1 MSLSTTLLHQF
12 EEHQDET
19 YRLCFSPDGNTL
31 WSSDGTA
38 VYQWQRS
45 SGDSWSHCQQ
55 FPGQALD
62 LQCTADGKMIVF
74 WDGEQKSI
82 RFLSYDGKE
91 VMALAHPDQGICI
104 DFAVSPDQR
113 WLVRDG
119 RDGNIL
125 LYDLLK
131 YEWTS
136 LGVPDRPDTADGTA
150 GCLRFALGGLGLVFV
165 ASSYEGQIHI
175 CHFDPAHD
183 RYAIR
188 RILPIFGVQG
198 INISPDGKLL
208 AITNVGADSIR
219 GVYLYDLERLQV
231 LQKLSA
237 SIDAYYDLLAFSPDG
252 QFLASSR
259 DEGILDIWSLTTF
272 ACVASFEAHPGPR
285 PHERHWT
292 DTIGGLDWSTTG
304 YIATGGTRFRRDD
317 MPKEDRSVKIWK
329 VEAKLV

>member
-1 MSLSTTLLHQF
+1 MSLRISLLHEF
-12 EEHQDET
+12 EQHEDET

-38 VYQWQRS
+38 VYHWQRG
-45 SGDSWSHCQQ
+45 SGDSWNYCQRL
-55 FPGQALD
+55 PGGAFD
-62 LQCTADGKMIVF
+62 LQCTADGKMLVF
-74 WDGEQKSI
+74 WDGEKSI

-91 VMALAHPDQGICI
+91 VMALSHPDQGIVI
-104 DFAVSPDQR
+104 DFAVSPDQH

-119 RDGNIL
+119 KNGTLL

-131 YEWTS
+131 HEWTPI
-136 LGVPDRPDTADGTA
+136 GVPDQPETSDGTV

-165 ASSYEGQIHI
+165 ASSSEGQIHI
-175 CHFDPAHD
+175 CHFDPEHD

-198 INISPDGKLL
+198 MKISPDGKLL

-219 GVYLYDLERLQV
+219 GVYVYDLERLQL
-231 LQKLSA
+231 LQKFSA
-237 SIDAYYDLLAFSPDG
+237 SIDAYYDLLAFSPDS

-272 ACVASFEAHPGPR
+272 ECVASFEAHPGPR
-285 PHERHWT
+285 PHERHWSE
-292 DTIGGLDWSTTG
+292 TIGGLDWSTTG
-304 YIATGGTRFRRDD
+304 YLATGGTRFQRDD
-317 MPKEDRSVKIWK
+317 MPKEDRSVRIWK
-329 VEAKLV
+329 IENECV